1 MISPLTRDD
10 DTLAAVAT
18 DLADRLFPE
27 LPAGW
32 QIGAFQHLTVLES
45 RLLFLGSGDC
55 FEIGRVSRLAAP
67 GADPLLVARVWAD
80 YAAAV
85 SGHGILV
92 NFLGLCRVE
101 DRFILIDERLDPA
114 TDPARAVIAHEIG
127 HAVLH
132 SLFPPHAALWRERMR
147 RAAEDARA
155 LDLDD
160 LACLLDKGWKSY
172 RPEPDAPPDSETP
185 DVYLADV
192 CGRWTREAARFK
204 ITLSDGVLLSDW
216 LAMRK
221 AAAWGPEHE

>member
-10 DTLAAVAT
+10 DALAAVAT

-27 LPAGW
+27 LPAAW

-45 RLLFLGSGDC
+45 RRLFIGSGDF

-85 SGHGILV
+85 SGHGIIC

-101 DRFILIDERLDPA
+101 ERYMLIDEKLDPA
-114 TDPARAVIAHEIG
+114 TDPARAVIAHEIAHG
-127 HAVLH
+127 AM
-132 SLFPPHAALWRERMR
+132 SCFPPHGAAWRDRMR

-155 LDLDD
+155 LDDDD
-160 LACLLDKGWKSY
+160 LACRSTSLGKVIGRRPTRRPIRKRRIPYLD
-172 RPEPDAPPDSETP
+172 DA
-185 DVYLADV
+185 
-192 CGRWTREAARFK
+192 CGRWTRAAQRFK
-204 ITLSDGVLLSDW
+204 ITLSDGVLLADW
-216 LAMRK
+216 LAARR
-221 AAAWGPEHE
+221 AAGWGPEPE

>member
-10 DTLAAVAT
+10 DALAAVAT

-27 LPAGW
+27 LPAAW

-45 RLLFLGSGDC
+45 RRLFLGSGDF

-85 SGHGILV
+85 SGHGIIC

-101 DRFILIDERLDPA
+101 ERYMLIDEKLDPA
-114 TDPARAVIAHEIG
+114 TDRARAVIAHEIAHG
-127 HAVLH
+127 AM
-132 SLFPPHAALWRERMR
+132 SCFPPHGAAWRDRMR

-155 LDLDD
+155 LDHDD

-172 RPEPDAPPDSETP
+172 RPGPDAPADSEAP
-185 DVYLADV
+185 DVYLADA
-192 CGRWTREAARFK
+192 CGRWTRAAQRFK
-204 ITLSDGVLLSDW
+204 IMLSDGVLLRIGSPR
-216 LAMRK
+216 AGRR
-221 AAAWGPEHE
+221 GGGRNE